1 VTPRRTRSKIKAKS
15 KQYMQ
20 YVDQLH
26 EYLDDNGGKTQEVT
40 L

>member
-1 VTPRRTRSKIKAKS
+1 
-15 KQYMQ
+15 MQ